1 MPTLRTPLRS
11 RPPIRSLVASVTV
24 AAAGLALLAFSGPAA
39 AAPSLVDVYPGQSI
53 AAAVKTVAPGG
64 TVVVHAGSY
73 PALTLGWSSWTNPV
87 TVRAAAGDD
96 VALAGATLTKLTNF
110 RLADVRATA
119 LVTVDGGRG
128 IDLVESTLTGV
139 TVKNGATDID
149 VADNTITGGWNGVAV
164 VSWSGAPRPR
174 DIRISRN
181 TISGQANDNIQIGI
195 ADDVTVEDNDLR
207 DPIANANHN
216 DGIQF
221 MGGERLLVRRNR
233 FSGQD
238 QAVLLQAEAQLGT
251 GNRVGG
257 ARLENNLV
265 TGTRGAGFIV
275 TATVDTTIVNNTI
288 YDTPYASVHLIGAN
302 TDLTVAN
309 NVIKQIWRQ
318 SGAAAP
324 TLEDHN
330 CVAMGGSGA
339 NDVKAD
345 PQFVDRID
353 YRLAA
358 TSPCR
363 DLARLDLAPFDDLDL
378 VLRGSLPDAGA
389 REVVG

>member
-1 MPTLRTPLRS
+1 MPTPHRTRPPLRA
-11 RPPIRSLVASVTV
+11 LLASVTL
-24 AAAGLALLAFSGPAA
+24 AAAGLALLAFPGPAA

-53 AAAVKTVAPGG
+53 AAAVKTVAAGG
-64 TVVVHAGSY
+64 TVVVHAGNY
-73 PALTLGWSSWTNPV
+73 PALSLGWLSWTSPV
-87 TVRAAAGDD
+87 TVRAASGDD
-96 VALAGATLTKLTNF
+96 VVLAGATLTKLTNF
-110 RLADVRATA
+110 RLAGVRATA
-119 LVTVDGGRG
+119 VLTVDGGRG

-139 TVKNGATDID
+139 TVKNGATDVD
-149 VADNTITGGWNGVAV
+149 VADNTVTGGWNGVAV
-164 VSWSGAPRPR
+164 VSWNGAPRPR

-207 DPIANANHN
+207 DPVANDNHN

-238 QAVLLQAEAQLGT
+238 QAVLLQAEAQLGAD
-251 GNRVGG
+251 NRVSD

-265 TGTRGAGFIV
+265 TATRGAGFIV
-275 TATVDTTIVNNTI
+275 TATAGTTIVNNTI
-288 YDTPYASVHLIGAN
+288 YDTPYASVHLIGGN

-309 NVIKQIWRQ
+309 NVMRQIWRQ

-324 TLEDHN
+324 TVEDHN
-330 CVAMGGSGA
+330 CVVTGGTGV
-339 NDVKAD
+339 NDVKID

-363 DLARLDLAPFDDLDL
+363 DLGRLDLAPLDDLDH
-378 VLRGSLPDAGA
+378 VLRGALPDAGA
-389 REVVG
+389 REVLG